1 MMISHIAIYTLDLE
15 RLKRF
20 YVTYFNAVA
29 NMKYRNDTTGL
40 ESYFLTFD
48 GNPTKLELM
57 YRPNVTKKVMHRS
70 HLGLIHFSIQVGSR
84 AKVDYLT
91 QLLESDGY
99 EVVSQPRTTGD
110 GYYESCVLDPDGNQV
125 ELVA

>member
-1 MMISHIAIYTLDLE
+1 MMISHIAIYTLDIE

-20 YVTYFNAVA
+20 YITYFNAVS
-29 NMKYRNDTTGL
+29 NMKYRNETTGL

-48 GNPTKLELM
+48 GGKTQLELM
-57 YRPNVTKKVMHRS
+57 YRPNVTQKEEYRI
-70 HLGLIHFSIQVGSR
+70 HLGLIHLAIQVGSR

-99 EVVSQPRTTGD
+99 EIISQPRTTGD
-110 GYYESCVLDPDGNQV
+110 GYYESCILDPDGNQI